1 MNDQAGK
8 SGVSST
14 SIISVFILGL
24 VLGLFIGI
32 FGGPLIERYFGS
44 DAGHANAKVVPT
56 GPKGPREGE
65 EAPKPAPTDNKAPEL
80 KSGEAKPTDPKPS
93 DSAKPTPP
101 AH

>member
-8 SGVSST
+8 SGVTST

-44 DAGHANAKVVPT
+44 DSGHANTKVVPS
-56 GPKGPREGE
+56 GPKPPREGE
-65 EAPKPAPTDNKAPEL
+65 EAPKLAPTENKTPEV
-80 KSGEAKPTDPKPS
+80 KPSEVKPTDPKPA

>member
-1 MNDQAGK
+1 MNDQPVK
-8 SGVSST
+8 SGVTST

-44 DAGHANAKVVPT
+44 DAGHANTKVVPT

-65 EAPKPAPTDNKAPEL
+65 EPLKPAPAENKTPEL
-80 KSGEAKPTDPKPS
+80 KSGEAKPTDAKPA
-93 DSAKPTPP
+93 DPAKPTPP